1 MKKQWINIR
10 FQFAVS
16 LALASTDIAEELLT
30 IIIMFF
36 NQNNFWK
43 RDEFEETRPVLPW
56 AQLEPGIV
64 ARVWG
69 QLGRTWTNQRREAS
83 LTASS
88 VPAGVM
94 MSSSLTRDGD
104 NTIFI

>member
-56 AQLEPGIV
+56 AHVVRFHLPRVQETEMVEMLTVTLE
-64 ARVWG
+64 
-69 QLGRTWTNQRREAS
+69 L
-83 LTASS
+83 
-88 VPAGVM
+88 
-94 MSSSLTRDGD
+94 
-104 NTIFI
+104 

>member
-43 RDEFEETRPVLPW
+43 RDE
-56 AQLEPGIV
+56 
-64 ARVWG
+64 
-69 QLGRTWTNQRREAS
+69 
-83 LTASS
+83 
-88 VPAGVM
+88 
-94 MSSSLTRDGD
+94 
-104 NTIFI
+104 